1 MYHMTLLHWIVVAVF
16 VFIFLLLSLLSLK
29 EKNPKTVLLMIISS
43 FIITIIGIVFSLFA
57 LDKYVKKAELVNVTH
72 KRISLTESM
81 KVSGKVKNIGDFQI
95 GYCNIEVKIANVFSR
110 KIGKGSMF
118 SPRSFGDM
126 FSSSSGSVKSNLVL
140 ETFKIAKNLR
150 PNEVKKFS
158 LTLKYPPHF
167 EKPVLKYKLFCY

>member
-16 VFIFLLLSLLSLK
+16 IFIFLLLSLLSLK
-29 EKNPKTVLLMIISS
+29 EKKTKTILIMIISS
-43 FIITIIGIVFSLFA
+43 FIVTIIGIVFSLFT
-57 LDKYVKKAELVNVTH
+57 LDKYVKKAELLNVTH

-81 KVSGKVKNIGDFQI
+81 QVRGKVKNIGDYQI

-110 KIGKGSMF
+110 KMGQGSMF

-126 FSSSSGSVKSNLVL
+126 FSSTSGTLKSNLVL
-140 ETFKIAKNLR
+140 ETFKIAKNLQ
-150 PNEVKKFS
+150 PNKVQKFS